1 MRVDERWYNIVDDS
15 LKEQGYGPRDISR
28 FVRDAVIAKATN
40 GRITEY
46 ELNKPLRAKAR
57 ERKRKATK

>member
-1 MRVDERWYNIVDDS
+1 MPRRTYSYNFQMRVDERWYNIVDDS

-40 GRITEY
+40 
-46 ELNKPLRAKAR
+46 
-57 ERKRKATK
+57 